1 MTVLNVVQLLTF
13 VAFVGL
19 AAYAVFAPRDA
30 NTAKRRRTTRLY
42 SGGALAGGAAFFAAL
57 AADQLGWSRYVF
69 GVAALGF
76 LVCAAVVIARNR
88 DPHK

>member
-30 NTAKRRRTTRLY
+30 NRAKRVARTRMY
-42 SGGALAGGAAFFAAL
+42 SACALVAGAGFFAAF
-57 AADQLGWSRYVF
+57 AADQGGWLRYLTGAVALAFLG
-69 GVAALGF
+69 
-76 LVCAAVVIARNR
+76 AAVVVLARNR
-88 DPHK
+88 Q

>member
-13 VAFVGL
+13 VAFIGL

-42 SGGALAGGAAFFAAL
+42 SAGALGAGAAFFAAHAVDQSGWPSYAMGAVAL
-57 AADQLGWSRYVF
+57 AFLGAA
-69 GVAALGF
+69 GV
-76 LVCAAVVIARNR
+76 VVARNR
-88 DPHK
+88 A